1 MQSMVA
7 ISSAPRVARN
17 LPAFRERLG
26 SYAMNRLLSVALPLL
41 AVTTWPSEGWSRT
54 TRHACDVHRWVIER
68 LDNWKNQLARSTPR
82 DPTPIVGT
90 YDFRRAVLLP
100 TCANGPLTN
109 QSKPETITDY
119 FKGFLKDAP
128 VVEFD
133 KPIVGGV
140 CGDAFASGLYSFKLE
155 WRQRPEIASPLYLCL
170 SGTAGSDHA
179 APLLAGAKDAKP
191 AVRRPSRLTA
201 PKRTRSVR
209 ATRAPAS
216 RFPKSA

>member
-1 MQSMVA
+1 
-7 ISSAPRVARN
+7 
-17 LPAFRERLG
+17 
-26 SYAMNRLLSVALPLL
+26 MNRLLSVALALL

-140 CGDAFASGLYSFKLE
+140 CGDAFASGLYSFKLNG
-155 WRQRPEIASPLYLCL
+155 ASGQKLRARY
-170 SGTAGSDHA
+170 TFVFQEQ
-179 APLLAGAKDAKP
+179 P
-191 AVRRPSRLTA
+191 ALIMQHHSSLEP
-201 PKRTRSVR
+201 RTPNQQCAVHQD
-209 ATRAPAS
+209 
-216 RFPKSA
+216 